1 MTIQVE
7 NGIKIAKKLSKEET
21 LDNLRKLLDKKIP
34 SNTVF
39 TSSDGT
45 EIDIEDETNI
55 KINEILDG
63 KKINMKMVKD
73 QNEILAEIY
82 ANDELKYKKNL
93 SKKSSLDIIRKSLS
107 DIMTKE
113 TYFLADEDSQ
123 IEINE
128 ESEILLEDVLD
139 GNKIKIKSF
148 SIGSAPKPI
157 GHEIPSDEKDVQ
169 EEKIVIEFYLD
180 NKLIYNKKFL
190 NTEKLSNTRKIISS
204 KIGNDFNFISK
215 ENNNISQSEEE
226 NLKLYKGI
234 IDKNKV
240 YLGLKETDKGNKNN
254 NNKTLIEIYINDKL
268 DCNQKLDISENL
280 PSIRDELGK
289 KIKDNFQFVFP
300 NGLKIDIDEENEYIL
315 EEILNNNKLCLYQE
329 KSDKV
334 TNKTTEKNDNIIE
347 KPKINKPLNSLN
359 EPLPGSKLIN
369 EEGNLKIYS
378 YPEYE
383 FTKEE
388 ESKSKKLWL

>member
-1 MTIQVE
+1 MGDKILMTIQVE

-63 KKINMKMVKD
+63 KKINMKIVKD

-139 GNKIKIKSF
+139 GNKIKIKSLTDGR
-148 SIGSAPKPI
+148 IG
-157 GHEIPSDEKDVQ
+157 
-169 EEKIVIEFYLD
+169 
-180 NKLIYNKKFL
+180 
-190 NTEKLSNTRKIISS
+190 
-204 KIGNDFNFISK
+204 
-215 ENNNISQSEEE
+215 
-226 NLKLYKGI
+226 
-234 IDKNKV
+234 
-240 YLGLKETDKGNKNN
+240 
-254 NNKTLIEIYINDKL
+254 
-268 DCNQKLDISENL
+268 
-280 PSIRDELGK
+280 
-289 KIKDNFQFVFP
+289 
-300 NGLKIDIDEENEYIL
+300 
-315 EEILNNNKLCLYQE
+315 
-329 KSDKV
+329 
-334 TNKTTEKNDNIIE
+334 
-347 KPKINKPLNSLN
+347 LNS
-359 EPLPGSKLIN
+359 
-369 EEGNLKIYS
+369 
-378 YPEYE
+378 
-383 FTKEE
+383 
-388 ESKSKKLWL
+388 